1 MKKSIVFQGSK
12 LSWKGMNVADVRQVT
27 DTGADILK
35 TWDGM
40 GFTAGTVFFVLVL
53 SFNKKFQAT
62 NPDANIAVD
71 NGTGL
76 ADLMPI
82 TFLNK
87 DDIAKGSNS
96 LNLI

>member
-1 MKKSIVFQGSK
+1 MKKSVVFQGNK
-12 LSWKGMNVADVRQVT
+12 LSWKGMNVSDVRVVN

-40 GFTAGTVFFVLVL
+40 GFTTGTVFFVLVL

-71 NGTGL
+71 NGTGI
-76 ADLMPI
+76 ADLMPV

-87 DDIAKGSNS
+87 DAIVKGSDS

>member
-35 TWDGM
+35 TWDGL
-40 GFTAGTVFFVLVL
+40 GFMTGTVFFVLVL
-53 SFNKKFQAT
+53 SKNKKYQAT
-62 NPDANIAVD
+62 RSDANIAVD

>member
-35 TWDGM
+35 TWDGL
-40 GFTAGTVFFVLVL
+40 GFMTGTVFFVLVL
-53 SFNKKFQAT
+53 SKNKKFQAT
-62 NPDANIAVD
+62 MPDANIAVD